1 MKRSLRVAK
10 GSMIQVCFGVKKNC
24 LVVFRTFPLLF
35 SVSLRSEANGRET
48 TAKEAQL
55 LVTFERTQEKKV
67 RGETLERKRDLFFSA
82 RAPYHPLDSS
92 LFRGWPLKSSRPERL
107 ELRVRFGR

>member
-24 LVVFRTFPLLF
+24 FVVFRTFPLLF

-67 RGETLERKRDLFFSA
+67 RGETLEKGPFFQRS
-82 RAPYHPLDSS
+82 RTIS
-92 LFRGWPLKSSRPERL
+92 SSRLESSEIGPSNHPASERL